1 MRSKT
6 EMYQKSIIFFSC
18 LDGRRNCQGKDSWLQ
33 MKALDLGFV
42 QVMLRQQR
50 SQKLAEI

>member
-6 EMYQKSIIFFSC
+6 EMYQKNIFFFSC